1 MNTVTLALLAGFAH
15 AGLSDPACPTLTGVD
30 TIAEDRG
37 LAHVVVGEAHGTR
50 ELPEAFG
57 DLVCNLAR
65 DGRPLTVGL
74 EFLPSEQAA
83 LDAYLGSDGGAEAA
97 SRLLES
103 PGWGDR
109 HGRASE
115 AIFQLVERLRLMRRA
130 GSDLA
135 VTAFDH
141 PTETSAGTSAL
152 REETM
157 ARLLLEARAQ
167 RPEALVV
174 ALTGV
179 GHAGRGPW
187 TSFDPPFPSMTQHL
201 ATETTLTVNFA
212 RAGGEAWACRTLP
225 DTAQERCGG
234 WPMTAREPVSARSIW
249 RDATRPGFDAVL
261 SAGSAYSASAPARD
275 AARTR

>member
-1 MNTVTLALLAGFAH
+1 MDPMTLALLAGFAH
-15 AGLSDPACPTLTGVD
+15 AGLPDSACPTLAGVD
-30 TIAEDRG
+30 TIAQDRA
-37 LAHVVVGEAHGTR
+37 LAQIVVGEAHGTR
-50 ELPEAFG
+50 ELPETFG

-65 DGRPLTVGL
+65 DGRPVTVGL

-83 LDAYLGSDGGAEAA
+83 LDGYLASDGGAGAV
-97 SRLLES
+97 SRLLGS

-115 AIFQLVERLRLMRRA
+115 AMFQLVDRLRRMRRGGA
-130 GSDLA
+130 DLE
-135 VTAFDH
+135 VVAFDH

-157 ARLLLEARAQ
+157 ARLLLDARAR

-201 ATETTLTVNFA
+201 STATTLTVTFA
-212 RAGGEAWACRTLP
+212 RSGGEAWACRTSP
-225 DTAQERCGG
+225 GTAQERCGG
-234 WPMTAREPVSARSIW
+234 WPVAAREPVSARGVW
-249 RDATRPGFDAVL
+249 RDATRPGFDAAL
-261 SAGSAYSASAPARD
+261 SAGTAYSASPPARD
-275 AARTR
+275 AVRRR